1 MVYLR
6 QLTMETKSES
16 TFPAAKRE
24 VGTSSPPRYDSEYAE
39 LIRREEEDDYP
50 WLDCPEIM
58 PWDEEPSA
66 VSPEPP
72 RPPESKYPLD
82 VQMAIKRLEY
92 GLEEERLFVLQQY
105 HQVRSFRAISAC
117 RKPKRKSRY
126 R

>member
-24 VGTSSPPRYDSEYAE
+24 VGMSRPPRYDSEYAE

-66 VSPEPP
+66 VSPESP

>member
-24 VGTSSPPRYDSEYAE
+24 VGTSRPPRYDSEYAE
-39 LIRREEEDDYP
+39 LIRWEEEDDYP

>member
-24 VGTSSPPRYDSEYAE
+24 VGMSRPPRYDSEYAE

-58 PWDEEPSA
+58 PWDEESSA

-92 GLEEERLFVLQQY
+92 GWEEERLFVLQQY